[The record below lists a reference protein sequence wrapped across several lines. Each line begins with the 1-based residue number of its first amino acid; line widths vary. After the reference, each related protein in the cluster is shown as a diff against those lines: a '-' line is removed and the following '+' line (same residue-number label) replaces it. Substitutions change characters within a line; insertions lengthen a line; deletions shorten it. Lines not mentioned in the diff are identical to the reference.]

1 MIDYV
6 LRFYQQNDLHQDVI
20 LQTQQE
26 ILQHYQ
32 PIINYKEYFTLKNRM
47 LTYASYGIRVD
58 IDYHPDNI
66 YRVVARTYN
75 RTDQQAQNELH
86 RVLAVVDTLR
96 RRQNMIIDHETEI
109 EDGIISY

>member
-1 MIDYV
+1 M
-6 LRFYQQNDLHQDVI
+6 HQDVI

-26 ILQHYQ
+26 IIQHYQ
-32 PIINYKEYFTLKNRM
+32 PIMNYKEYFTLKNRI
-47 LTYASYGIRVD
+47 LTHASYGIRVD

-96 RRQNMIIDHETEI
+96 RRQNMIINHETEI
-109 EDGIISY
+109 EEGIISY